1 MPVANACISLG
12 NLGKVAADL
21 PAHTTLLQGRLIAK
35 CKSLSPSDTARARSR
50 RSVAAPDCMSI

>member
-21 PAHTTLLQGRLIAK
+21 PAHTTLLQGR
-35 CKSLSPSDTARARSR
+35 R
-50 RSVAAPDCMSI
+50 